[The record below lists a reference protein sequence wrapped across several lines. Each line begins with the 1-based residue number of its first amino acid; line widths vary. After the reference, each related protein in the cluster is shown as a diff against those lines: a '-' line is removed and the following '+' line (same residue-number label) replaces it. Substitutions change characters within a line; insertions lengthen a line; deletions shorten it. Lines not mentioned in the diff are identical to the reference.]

1 MVNTTGCIIHIYGV
15 DLKGLGQKTPK
26 LEIGFIK
33 NQKTMKEPRINT
45 PLAHVCLTDALTS
58 NSMRHVARTHAF
70 VTQVTCE

>member
-1 MVNTTGCIIHIYGV
+1 M
-15 DLKGLGQKTPK
+15 GLTLRDKVKKNPK

-33 NQKTMKEPRINT
+33 NQKTTKEPRTNT

-58 NSMRHVARTHAF
+58 NSMKHVARTHAF